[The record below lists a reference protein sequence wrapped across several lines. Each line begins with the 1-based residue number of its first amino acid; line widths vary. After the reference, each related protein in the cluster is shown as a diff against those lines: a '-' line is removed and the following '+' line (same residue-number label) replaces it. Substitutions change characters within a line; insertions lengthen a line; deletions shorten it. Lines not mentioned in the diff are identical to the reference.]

1 MSSVFYDLTPG
12 DKLRFFFVRIPRQM
26 LILNPHSVYVTMG
39 KIKLPVSGN
48 FPETAAGRRLRLIC
62 QNYYKGIEELME
74 NKQYDTPF
82 AVDTP
87 DVIRKDLLEPIEYA
101 YKSKRSIDI
110 KITQPEYTSV
120 CPMTGLPDNGT
131 IIIEYR
137 PDAHLVEL
145 KSLKYYLMQYRNVGM
160 FYEHVVNKILDD
172 LVEVLKPL
180 SMKVTGEFTPRGG
193 ISSVGTAE
201 YVKV

>member
-1 MSSVFYDLTPG
+1 
-12 DKLRFFFVRIPRQM
+12 
-26 LILNPHSVYVTMG
+26 
-39 KIKLPVSGN
+39 
-48 FPETAAGRRLRLIC
+48 
-62 QNYYKGIEELME
+62 ME

-110 KITQPEYTSV
+110 RITQPEYTSV